1 MLQETRIIMGMP
13 IAVGIADGSA
23 TQPMMDE
30 VFAYFTAV
38 DLRFSTYKANSEI
51 NALNAGRLTPTDI
64 SGEMREVF
72 ALAEQTK
79 NETDGYFEIRKA
91 DGSLDPSGI
100 VKGWAIRNAAN
111 LIRSRGFENF
121 FVDAGGDIQT
131 GGKNAEGQDWRTGI
145 RNPFKEDEIIKAVV
159 LKNKGIAT
167 SGSYVRGNHI
177 YDPKNPS
184 AKIDSIVSLTVI
196 GPDVLEADRFATAA
210 FAMGDDGI
218 YFIEDMAGLE
228 GYMVNAKGVATQTS
242 GFGAFVIS

>member
-23 TQPMMDE
+23 TRSMLDE

-38 DLRFSTYKANSEI
+38 DQRFSTYKADSEI
-51 NALNAGRLTPTDI
+51 SALNAGRLTPTDI
-64 SGEMREVF
+64 SDEMREVF

-145 RNPFKEDEIIKAVV
+145 RNPFNEDQIIKAVV

-184 AKIDSIVSLTVI
+184 ARIDSIVSLTVI

-228 GYMVNAKGVATQTS
+228 GYMVNAKGIATQTS
-242 GFGAFVIS
+242 GFGAFVIT